1 MRNLSVLLAAAV
13 LLSGCETVRYE
24 MRPPAS
30 DAGRACVTQCAG
42 IREVCRG
49 NEIRRAASERNA
61 CERRADQSLI
71 ACLNRADNED
81 KKKQCHRN
89 KPGCYV
95 SENQERCEQDYRA
108 CYVQC
113 GGTVTRIVE

>member
-1 MRNLSVLLAAAV
+1 MRNRLVLFTVAA

-71 ACLNRADNED
+71 ACLDRADSDD

-95 SENQERCEQDYRA
+95 SDNQERCEGDYRA
-108 CYVQC
+108 CYAQC